1 LAVSTI
7 DRQNHILHLIERRQR
22 VSIDMICAEFD
33 VSTATARR
41 DLDALVERGMVRRVR
56 GGAVALRR
64 PPPEMPAPQRAAEQA
79 EAKQR
84 IGRAAAA
91 LVAPG
96 ETVFISS
103 GTTALEVAHYLRDIP
118 GLTVITNSL
127 LVLNA
132 LADTERLTLVGLGG
146 MLRRGE
152 MSFIGHVAEQTLA
165 EVRADKI
172 FLGVRAIDVEF
183 GLTNDFLPE
192 TMTDRAILRIGRERI
207 VVADHTKCGR
217 VGPAFVA
224 ALSAINLLITD
235 SATPKSFQE
244 GVAQRGVRVL
254 AV

>member
-1 LAVSTI
+1 MAVSTI
-7 DRQNHILHLIERRQR
+7 DRQDQILHLIERRQR

-33 VSTATARR
+33 VSPATARR
-41 DLDALVERGMVRRVR
+41 DLDALVERGMVRRVH

-64 PPPEMPAPQRAAEQA
+64 PPPELPAQMRASEQA

-91 LVAPG
+91 QIAPG
-96 ETVFISS
+96 ETIFISS
-103 GTTALEVAHYLRDIP
+103 GSTAVEVAHYIREIP

-127 LVLNA
+127 LVLNE
-132 LADTERLTLVGLGG
+132 LADAEQLTLVGLGG
-146 MLRRGE
+146 MFRRGE

-183 GLTNDFLPE
+183 GITNDFLPE
-192 TMTDRAILRIGRERI
+192 TMIDRAILRIGRERI
-207 VVADHTKCGR
+207 IVADHTKCGR

-224 ALSAINLLITD
+224 ELSSVSLLITD
-235 SATPKSFQE
+235 TATPQSFQE
-244 GVAQRGVRVL
+244 ELTQRGVRVL